1 MKLGKRQLRTLINE
15 MMGDLDLS
23 ARRAQVTPDIGLPS
37 FDDEVETNEKPM
49 SDVDIISA
57 LLRSNNNDNRIAS
70 MVADELSGDKSVQ
83 EEMLKSGMLQV
94 AISAALTRLSRMIVS
109 SEAEE
114 LFSSDQE
121 LTLPDATDL

>member
-37 FDDEVETNEKPM
+37 FDDEVETSAKPM

-57 LLRSNNNDNRIAS
+57 LLRSNNNDDRIAS
-70 MVADELSGDKSVQ
+70 MVAEELSGDKSAQ

-121 LTLPDATDL
+121 LTLPGSDDL